1 MITIFIS
8 RMLLTIAILAA
19 GVIYGTDMFYAIVSR
34 KAAAL
39 SKDSSIADLVG
50 HTHFVADK
58 RMPFFGITSLVCTA
72 LLTII
77 SYRNGTASW
86 YSGLALV
93 MLLTH
98 LALYLA
104 VAKPINMK
112 MSEAAV
118 KDIIPEN
125 IRALQQRWDSIINYR
140 AALLTM
146 AMLALILAAVSGRG

>member
-1 MITIFIS
+1 MNTILIS
-8 RMLLTIAILAA
+8 RILLTIAILAV
-19 GVIYGTDMFYAIVSR
+19 GVIYGTDMFYAIAGR

-39 SKDSSIADLVG
+39 SKDSSSAYLVG

-58 RMPFFGITSLVCTA
+58 RMPFFGIASVVSTA
-72 LLTII
+72 LFIII
-77 SYRNGTASW
+77 SYMNGTAIW

-98 LALYLA
+98 LALYLT

-118 KDIIPEN
+118 KI
-125 IRALQQRWDSIINYR
+125 LYR
-140 AALLTM
+140 KHPCAATTLGQYNKL
-146 AMLALILAAVSGRG
+146 